1 MYLKILRFR
10 GDRAICATDIGKD
23 LDIRRTLLPVTA
35 SVGDTFK
42 LGLNE
47 TYDGFICTQIS
58 DKEHR
63 NHRQFINKLRH
74 KEGDDDKT
82 DTLR

>member
-23 LDIRRTLLPVTA
+23 LDVRRTLLPVTA
-35 SVGDTFK
+35 TVGDTFK

-47 TYDGFICTQIS
+47 TYDGLTYEPITE
-58 DKEHR
+58 DEHR
-63 NHRQFINKLRH
+63 KH
-74 KEGDDDKT
+74 KQMLDARRKGAKFVV
-82 DTLR
+82 

>member
-23 LDIRRTLLPVTA
+23 LDVRRTLLPVTA

-42 LGLNE
+42 LGLNATFDGL
-47 TYDGFICTQIS
+47 TYEPITED
-58 DKEHR
+58 EHR
-63 NHRQFINKLRH
+63 KH
-74 KEGDDDKT
+74 KQMLDARRKGAKFVV
-82 DTLR
+82 

>member
-23 LDIRRTLLPVTA
+23 LDVRRTLLPVTA
-35 SVGDTFK
+35 SVGDAFK

-47 TYDGFICTQIS
+47 TCDGLTYEPITE
-58 DKEHR
+58 DEHR
-63 NHRQFINKLRH
+63 RH
-74 KEGDDDKT
+74 KKFVEARRKGA
-82 DTLR
+82 RFVV